1 MYRIVHYLDARGK
14 DYYQDWLESIRDRQ
28 AKVAIIRRTARLEF
42 GLFGDR
48 KSLRG
53 GIQELRIDVGAGYR
67 IYYAFVENTVI
78 LLTCG
83 GSKQSQD
90 RDIELALK
98 LLQDWMTRH
107 GKNAPSS

>member
-1 MYRIVHYLDARGK
+1 MYSIVHYLDVQGK
-14 DYYQDWLESIRDRQ
+14 DYYQDWLDSIRDGQ

-53 GIQELRIDVGAGYR
+53 SIQELRVDVGAGYR
-67 IYYAFVENTVI
+67 IYYAFVANTVI

-83 GSKQSQD
+83 GKAVTGS
-90 RDIELALK
+90 RY
-98 LLQDWMTRH
+98 
-107 GKNAPSS
+107 